1 MKQIGIIIAGILFF
15 EFSLKTIAQEND
27 QFDFFNDDIST
38 MLVPLGVMIDSA
50 LVHDPYVRFRD
61 LQLVVN
67 QCKLKAEQSQWMRNV
82 GFQSDVRYGTFDNF
96 STNTSE
102 GQTPSVISTR
112 TDQTN
117 YGIGAYIKFPVFDLV
132 SRKNQITLAKTEL
145 EQAESMARV
154 QRKEVR
160 ELVIKQYHDLILKQR
175 LLKIRSKYMEA
186 ARINFMMVEKEFQNG
201 VVDITEY
208 ARISEIKTRAES
220 DFEKAR
226 TEFITT
232 YLILEEIVGFK
243 FNLVNIQ

>member
-27 QFDFFNDDIST
+27 QFDFLNDDIST

-132 SRKNQITLAKTEL
+132 SRKNQITLAQTEL

-175 LLKIRSKYMEA
+175 LLKIRSKYMEL

-220 DFEKAR
+220 DFEIAR